1 MYLNIVWVLNM
12 DMHINYTCM
21 IDRKDKML
29 VSHHSLGDDNDNY
42 YLLVHVINITK
53 SGN

>member
-1 MYLNIVWVLNM
+1 MYLDIVWVLNM

-42 YLLVHVINITK
+42 YLLVINITK